1 MTTIEARPAAA
12 SASAGSSPATVPAP
26 PDRAT
31 APVDARG
38 PIDAASLRA
47 DFPILD
53 QEVNG
58 HRLVYLDSAATSQ
71 KPRAVIDALDAY
83 YRHDN
88 ANVHRGIYALS
99 ERATAGY
106 EGARVKAAKLLNVK
120 DQHEVIWTRNA
131 KEFIHHYTY
140 SLG

>member
-12 SASAGSSPATVPAP
+12 SAQTPASPVGEHAST
-26 PDRAT
+26 
-31 APVDARG
+31 PVDARG
-38 PIDAASLRA
+38 PIDAAALRA

-71 KPRAVIDALDAY
+71 KPRAVIDALDEY

-106 EGARVKAAKLLNVK
+106 EGARAKVAQLPHRK
-120 DQHEVIWTRNA
+120 DPPRAIRT
-131 KEFIHHYTY
+131 
-140 SLG
+140 

>member
-1 MTTIEARPAAA
+1 MTTIEAGPAAA
-12 SASAGSSPATVPAP
+12 SPPAGSSPATASPAADGAAP
-26 PDRAT
+26 
-31 APVDARG
+31 PVDARG
-38 PIDAASLRA
+38 PIDAAALRA

-58 HRLVYLDSAATSQ
+58 HRLGYLDSAATPQ
-71 KPRAVIDALDAY
+71 KPRAVIDAVDAY

-106 EGARVKAAKLLNVK
+106 EGARVKVAKLL
-120 DQHEVIWTRNA
+120 
-131 KEFIHHYTY
+131 
-140 SLG
+140 